1 MQSSLAYSCLGKE
14 DITLARPRARGH
26 PSRLRD
32 QGSLGL
38 MLVGKG
44 LRRRPQR
51 CGRIIQRPPAIPLP
65 ASRMRGNLTAWALTN
80 LFSRRG
86 DPPRV
91 RLRAYGVLQ
100 ALAPVRFH
108 QPANCTKVA
117 PASLGLRK
125 ACTVQRFAREHDIMC
140 DGVPLRYLAGNFA
153 ISGARSALTAL
164 TTSHPH
170 KLSSKV
176 TQFLDPL
183 TILWPGVRGCYG
195 DV

>member
-1 MQSSLAYSCLGKE
+1 MQSSLAYSCLGKA
-14 DITLARPRARGH
+14 DITLAWRYRLVASSDASCTTWARGH

-65 ASRMRGNLTAWALTN
+65 AFRMRGNLTAWALTT

-86 DPPRV
+86 DPLRV
-91 RLRAYGVLQ
+91 RL
-100 ALAPVRFH
+100 
-108 QPANCTKVA
+108 QPF
-117 PASLGLRK
+117 GG
-125 ACTVQRFAREHDIMC
+125 F
-140 DGVPLRYLAGNFA
+140 
-153 ISGARSALTAL
+153 
-164 TTSHPH
+164 
-170 KLSSKV
+170 
-176 TQFLDPL
+176 
-183 TILWPGVRGCYG
+183 